1 MLLIVVTS
9 VSCSLWLLVVAMSY
23 TLSGETLSS
32 AATLSTSVPSGKD
45 VGVVLLSRCV
55 ELWGDLKAPAAVSVS
70 GVNSGATVVT
80 LSVKSA
86 SALVGRSEDEL
97 TGGAVVAS
105 AVLWPAPPGVLSV
118 SLLLVSCEVVLSGT
132 TGRAVVQRRPLT
144 VSSVDLV

>member
-1 MLLIVVTS
+1 M
-9 VSCSLWLLVVAMSY
+9 
-23 TLSGETLSS
+23 
-32 AATLSTSVPSGKD
+32 
-45 VGVVLLSRCV
+45 GVVLLSRCV
-55 ELWGDLKAPAAVSVS
+55 ELWGDLKAPAVVSVS

-80 LSVKSA
+80 LSVESA

-118 SLLLVSCEVVLSGT
+118 SMLLVLWDVVLSGT

-144 VSSVDLV
+144 VSSGDLV